1 MCGHK
6 AGKCDYSGDYE
17 GTVCVRAPHPN
28 GRSGHGTCES
38 IKKGKYGVDP
48 FFCGCAYDVIT
59 QAAAI
64 RLDSPPAR
72 YEYMGG
78 TFCSLAPPTTALAEP
93 VATGGK
99 ASTAGAT
106 DAGTTGDSYSCLPA
120 SGHAHGSCHTSVSA
134 SAMHISSRSLAP
146 PATTLAEPIAPEPP
160 PLILAPASTALHPRH
175 PRLWHTPQRLRP
187 VQFRVRP

>member
-6 AGKCDYSGDYE
+6 AGKCDY
-17 GTVCVRAPHPN
+17 
-28 GRSGHGTCES
+28 TCES

-146 PATTLAEPIAPEPP
+146 PTTTLAEPIAPEPP
-160 PLILAPASTALHPRH
+160 PLILAPALHPRH